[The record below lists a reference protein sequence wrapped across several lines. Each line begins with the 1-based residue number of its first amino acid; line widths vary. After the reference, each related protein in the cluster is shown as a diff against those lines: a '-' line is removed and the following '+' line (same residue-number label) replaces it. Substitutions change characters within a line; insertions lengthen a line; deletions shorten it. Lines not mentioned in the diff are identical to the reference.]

1 MMLCSFFSY
10 QSSRPLGL
18 VSQPKKKERVKR
30 LKDPHKV
37 HLINKAKG
45 ERDHHIVLFLAFL
58 RISNLI
64 PNGYSA
70 HYVLAMSSNH
80 SQYVYIYLKILSSN
94 NSVVLVPFFFYLNLK
109 TKKKVK

>member
-1 MMLCSFFSY
+1 
-10 QSSRPLGL
+10 
-18 VSQPKKKERVKR
+18 VNA
-30 LKDPHKV
+30 HKV

-45 ERDHHIVLFLAFL
+45 ERDLHIVLFLAFL

-64 PNGYSA
+64 PTGYSA
-70 HYVLAMSSNH
+70 HYVLEMSSSH
-80 SQYVYIYLKILSSN
+80 SHYVCIYLKNLSSN